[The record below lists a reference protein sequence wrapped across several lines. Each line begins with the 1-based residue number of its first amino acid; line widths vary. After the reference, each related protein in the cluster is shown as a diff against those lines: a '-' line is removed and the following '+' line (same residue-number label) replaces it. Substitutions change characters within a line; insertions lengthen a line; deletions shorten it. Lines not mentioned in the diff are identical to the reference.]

1 MGLFKSLIRLHTESK
16 LSDQYGLGAIELYS
30 NTLNN
35 IDKINAE
42 NNEKQEFEANKIKVI
57 NLLNKAIN
65 ETEKYLNDYYINKIE
80 EIIEKVDNSSPN
92 TFNTYLTKARR
103 LLHECEY
110 IASVNEIIGNF
121 IDQIASI
128 DTEKISEETK
138 LEIEEKYLKIKQSK
152 NKIEAKIYIK
162 SLEDYLKNHHIT
174 ITNLYEL
181 NKKLEIDD

>member
-42 NNEKQEFEANKIKVI
+42 NNE
-57 NLLNKAIN
+57 
-65 ETEKYLNDYYINKIE
+65 TEKYLNDYYI
-80 EIIEKVDNSSPN
+80 
-92 TFNTYLTKARR
+92 
-103 LLHECEY
+103 
-110 IASVNEIIGNF
+110 
-121 IDQIASI
+121 
-128 DTEKISEETK
+128 
-138 LEIEEKYLKIKQSK
+138 

>member
-35 IDKINAE
+35 RDKINAE

-57 NLLNKAIN
+57 NLLNKANN
-65 ETEKYLNDYYINKIE
+65 ETEKYLNDYYI
-80 EIIEKVDNSSPN
+80 
-92 TFNTYLTKARR
+92 
-103 LLHECEY
+103 
-110 IASVNEIIGNF
+110 
-121 IDQIASI
+121 
-128 DTEKISEETK
+128 
-138 LEIEEKYLKIKQSK
+138 